1 VMTTLQTVHS
11 ARECRVQHCNVF
23 GTDPQWQFIQMTD
36 TDGYQAVH
44 VRDGVTGSRF
54 LRRNKWGKRG
64 LTLPSVPYERSLL
77 RRVGVGGDRRA
88 SSSRGV
94 GRSSPNR
101 LLGGIPSAE
110 VDVGP
115 YIYIIKKSTKRRVFI
130 PFPPSVIYI
139 L

>member
-1 VMTTLQTVHS
+1 MRQTRAYS
-11 ARECRVQHCNVF
+11 ALS
-23 GTDPQWQFIQMTD
+23 
-36 TDGYQAVH
+36 AVRTF
-44 VRDGVTGSRF
+44 VVTSR
-54 LRRNKWGKRG
+54 RGGWG
-64 LTLPSVPYERSLL
+64 
-77 RRVGVGGDRRA
+77 GGGGGHRRA

>member
-1 VMTTLQTVHS
+1 MH
-11 ARECRVQHCNVF
+11 RHERVPVA
-23 GTDPQWQFIQMTD
+23 GAP
-36 TDGYQAVH
+36 
-44 VRDGVTGSRF
+44 GSC
-54 LRRNKWGKRG
+54 
-64 LTLPSVPYERSLL
+64 V
-77 RRVGVGGDRRA
+77 VGVGGDRRA